1 MFFTCSVFWNVLQT
15 LMTYNISRQ
24 ASASFRIC
32 PGSLHSWEQFLAGPK
47 PDYSGY
53 YWILVSLFSSFLVSN
68 EMAFPDQINKGSYKA
83 KSCINYLKA
92 IILDMDI
99 FSSKV
104 SSLCQKNEK
113 NQKKV
118 AARWIETS
126 RTSWIRLTCWW
137 HTYFSL
143 LMIVIIIFS

>member
-1 MFFTCSVFWNVLQT
+1 MFRVLKRFTNI
-15 LMTYNISRQ
+15 MTYNISRQ

-83 KSCINYLKA
+83 KSCINYQKA

-99 FSSKV
+99 FSSKH
-104 SSLCQKNEK
+104 QAYAKKWEK
-113 NQKKV
+113 PEKV
-118 AARWIETS
+118 AARWMETS

-137 HTYFSL
+137 HIYSSL
-143 LMIVIIIFS
+143 